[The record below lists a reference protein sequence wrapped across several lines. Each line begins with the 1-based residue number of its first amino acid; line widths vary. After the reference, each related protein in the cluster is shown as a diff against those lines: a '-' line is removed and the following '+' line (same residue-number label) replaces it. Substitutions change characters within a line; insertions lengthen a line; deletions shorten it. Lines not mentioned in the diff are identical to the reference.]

1 MTAIQRP
8 IPVRHRLTG
17 RQGRLAG
24 LSALVVAIMAAAV
37 IGAVV
42 LARDDSSGAT
52 IAPEVV
58 RPSAVQPAP
67 VAPANIHTA
76 MFAYIVRS
84 QADADILTAQLAE
97 ADVTTGSVNPAPATS
112 TVYVA
117 TSDEVARSLTDQLY
131 GDANMV
137 GLPLQVVDLRNN

>member
-1 MTAIQRP
+1 
-8 IPVRHRLTG
+8 
-17 RQGRLAG
+17 
-24 LSALVVAIMAAAV
+24 
-37 IGAVV
+37 
-42 LARDDSSGAT
+42 
-52 IAPEVV
+52 
-58 RPSAVQPAP
+58 
-67 VAPANIHTA
+67 

-117 TSDEVARSLTDQLY
+117 TSDEVARALTDQLY

-137 GLPLQVVDLRNN
+137 GLRLQVVDLRKN